1 MKNQNKD
8 LELLKKYANGGGVSS
23 SQYKVLSV
31 FVLIP
36 VVPGLI
42 LYFLNFEVRNL
53 VMVIMFMFLFTIFSL
68 HYRFLG
74 PIIRQIIRLE
84 ERLQKESNEQLKL

>member
-8 LELLKKYANGGGVSS
+8 LEFLKKYADGRGVSG

-31 FVLIP
+31 FFLIP
-36 VVPGLI
+36 VALGLI
-42 LYFLNFEVRNL
+42 SYFMDHEVKNL
-53 VMVIMFMFLFTIFSL
+53 VMVIMLMFLFAIFSL

-74 PIIRQIIRLE
+74 PIIRQILRLE
-84 ERLQKESNEQLKL
+84 ERLKKESNE